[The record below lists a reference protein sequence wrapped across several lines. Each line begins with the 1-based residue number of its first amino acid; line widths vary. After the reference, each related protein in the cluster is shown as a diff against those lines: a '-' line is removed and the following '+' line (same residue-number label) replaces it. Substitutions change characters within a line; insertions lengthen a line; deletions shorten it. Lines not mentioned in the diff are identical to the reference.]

1 LFAKI
6 SYDKGTILIR
16 GDVHV
21 PNSNW
26 DSGSGAYRAMALYH
40 KDIIEYL
47 SRSGIQYADEGL
59 DLLPCPQ
66 LRCKVRMRTYQ
77 EDALNAWLKAGNRG
91 VIVLPTG
98 SGKTIIAIGA
108 ISRLN
113 TPTLVIVPTLD
124 LVEQWRRF
132 LSKEFEVE
140 VGTYGGGENILQAL
154 TVSTYDSAYLRVEE
168 LGNRFGLIIFDEV
181 HHLPSTG
188 FRHIA
193 EMFASPYRMGLT
205 ATYERD
211 DGLHLEL
218 PRLVGGKVYELAVQ
232 DLAGRHLA
240 EYDLERIYVDLTPEE
255 EAEYD
260 KAHRAFTD
268 YLASHRIVLRTPTDF
283 THFIMRTGRDPAA
296 REALLARNRAMDI
309 ALNSQSKLEA
319 LKKILSENPSE
330 STIIFTQHNKLVHRI
345 ARDFLI
351 PCITHMTPKDERT
364 EILDNFR
371 DGKYR
376 LVVTAKVL
384 DEGVDVPDATRAVIL
399 SGTGSSREFIQRLG
413 RVLRKREG
421 KRAKLVEIVSR
432 ETAETRISWRRKRK
446 WREDASIQPSNRE
459 IPSR

>member
-1 LFAKI
+1 MFAKI
-6 SYDKGTILIR
+6 SYDKGTVLIR

-21 PNSNW
+21 PNSSW
-26 DSGSGAYRAMALYH
+26 DSRSGAYRAMGLYYR
-40 KDIIEYL
+40 DIVDYL
-47 SRSGIQYADEGL
+47 NRSGIQYTDEAL
-59 DLLPCPQ
+59 DLLPCPH
-66 LRCKVRMRTYQ
+66 LRCKVRMRSYQ
-77 EDALNAWLKAGNRG
+77 EEALNAWLNAGMRG

-98 SGKTIIAIGA
+98 SGKTVIAVGA

-113 TPTLVIVPTLD
+113 APTVVIVPTLD
-124 LVEQWRRF
+124 LVEQWRRV

-140 VGTYGGGENILQAL
+140 VGTYGGGENILKPL

-168 LGNRFGLIIFDEV
+168 LGNRFALIVFDEV
-181 HHLPSTG
+181 HHLPSMG

-193 EMFASPYRMGLT
+193 EMFISPYRMGLT
-205 ATYERD
+205 ATYERE
-211 DGLHLEL
+211 DGLQLEL

-232 DLAGRHLA
+232 ELAGRHLS

-255 EAEYD
+255 EAEYERQH
-260 KAHRAFTD
+260 KVFRD
-268 YLASHRIVLRTPTDF
+268 YLESRGLVLRTPTDF
-283 THFIMRTGRDPAA
+283 TRFIMRTGRDPAA

-319 LKKILSENPSE
+319 LKKILLENPSD

-345 ARDFLI
+345 AREFLI
-351 PCITHMTPKDERT
+351 PCITHMTPKEERT

-376 LVVTAKVL
+376 LIVTSKVL
-384 DEGVDVPDATRAVIL
+384 DEGVDVPDATRAIIL

-432 ETAETRISWRRKRK
+432 ETAETRMSWRRKRK
-446 WREDASIQPSNRE
+446 WREDASIQPSDR
-459 IPSR
+459 